1 MNLDVYLEKDITEFL
16 EKKELERRQKELKD
30 TAPKVEDFSMEQ
42 DFYKDF
48 QEALDKR
55 DLFKAKKIF
64 DQTQRLTANAES
76 EEDKNNYTDM
86 VENMYTDLMSFSAEE
101 DSEKEFIHN
110 LKGMDSLQ
118 TEFGTEVNDNGLEKK
133 KIKIKNEIAL
143 SVQKI
148 SEFLQN
154 TDGAAAMTE
163 YKKMRGSFNEYPAN
177 PKHEKEELFN
187 DIISSYYQIKKLEK
201 IKKLESNRTQK
212 KKDEKREKILTDAKE
227 NILVF
232 THKIQVF
239 LKEKELKK
247 AMEEYEQAKV
257 MFEKFPE
264 KYSEER
270 KALYTHLLDLY
281 KDIKKKAEE
290 IKGKNKIVIKKKV
303 IEKQIEEKEVEEKDK
318 DKRSHSFI
326 VDLKKEVRDIILL
339 MKDHKIKEAEMNL
352 LEVKRKMHWF
362 PEGKDNEKQQF
373 EHLIE
378 EINHRINFLKQTP
391 KIKND

>member
-48 QEALDKR
+48 QGALDKR

-64 DQTQRLTANAES
+64 DQTQRLVANADS
-76 EEDKNNYTDM
+76 EEDKSNYTDM
-86 VENMYTDLMSFSAEE
+86 IENMYTDLMGFSAEE

-110 LKGMDSLQ
+110 LKGIGPLQ
-118 TEFGTEVNDNGLEKK
+118 TEFDTDVNDEGLEKK

-154 TDGAAAMTE
+154 TDGAAAMIE

-187 DIISSYYQIKKLEK
+187 DVISSYYQIKKLEK
-201 IKKLESNRTQK
+201 IKKLESNRTQR
-212 KKDEKREKILTDAKE
+212 KKDEKREKILIDAKE

-232 THKIQVF
+232 TQKIQVF

-303 IEKQIEEKEVEEKDK
+303 IEKQIEEKEVDEKDK
-318 DKRSHSFI
+318 DKRTHSFI

-352 LEVKRKMHWF
+352 LEVKRKMNWF

-373 EHLIE
+373 EHLID

>member
-201 IKKLESNRTQK
+201 IKKLEVSLREFKQERGGVLSTDSGHGNSSSGVVFSKHK
-212 KKDEKREKILTDAKE
+212 KSVSISPTKLRR
-227 NILVF
+227 
-232 THKIQVF
+232 
-239 LKEKELKK
+239 KK
-247 AMEEYEQAKV
+247 
-257 MFEKFPE
+257 
-264 KYSEER
+264 
-270 KALYTHLLDLY
+270 
-281 KDIKKKAEE
+281 
-290 IKGKNKIVIKKKV
+290 
-303 IEKQIEEKEVEEKDK
+303 
-318 DKRSHSFI
+318 
-326 VDLKKEVRDIILL
+326 
-339 MKDHKIKEAEMNL
+339 
-352 LEVKRKMHWF
+352 
-362 PEGKDNEKQQF
+362 
-373 EHLIE
+373 
-378 EINHRINFLKQTP
+378 
-391 KIKND
+391 